1 MVATGA
7 QRHKYSI
14 GRWESRCGCTHSP
27 LDTRTQTQL
36 PACKYTLHIYT
47 HTHINCATHSFAV
60 LEQSD
65 RIGGRMWASEFARF
79 QVILVTLNPP
89 RHIHHT
95 HTNPRVHAHPS
106 APSLHMHHGTSG
118 SDRARGQLD
127 RGYSANG
134 ESSLAD
140 RAGGTRKCEHP
151 HKHTNMHTE
160 EFDPHTCA
168 RTYRLAFAE
177 TTPTKKVVT
186 FSPRSGL

>member
-36 PACKYTLHIYT
+36 PTCKYTLHMYT

-106 APSLHMHHGTSG
+106 APSLCIHTAHLVQIE
-118 SDRARGQLD
+118 RGANWIEGIPQTENPVWQIAQEVHA
-127 RGYSANG
+127 SANI
-134 ESSLAD
+134 LTNTQTCTPKNLTHT
-140 RAGGTRKCEHP
+140 RAH
-151 HKHTNMHTE
+151 
-160 EFDPHTCA
+160 A
-168 RTYRLAFAE
+168 RTDWPSRKLHR
-177 TTPTKKVVT
+177 
-186 FSPRSGL
+186 PRRW